1 VGRSAAVTLAKA
13 VFFDRDGVLLKS
25 FQDAETTRG
34 PRRLSE
40 MELLPDIIGPLT
52 RIHDNRFIPLCIT
65 NQPDISRG
73 LTTLRE
79 QEDINWWLKRNTGI
93 YDAILCPH
101 DDSDYCVCR
110 KPQPGMVY
118 WFAVLLQIDLLFH
131 RYQWQRLAQYQ
142 KNPFLLSLRQG
153 LKVSLY
159 SSLINNMNHIVLLFI
174 VF

>member
-1 VGRSAAVTLAKA
+1 MGRSAAVTLAKA

-34 PRRLSE
+34 PRMFSE
-40 MELLPDIIGPLT
+40 IAILPDAVKSLA
-52 RIHDNRFIPLCIT
+52 RIHDSRFIPLCIT

-118 WFAVLLQIDLLFH
+118 WFAVLLQIDLS
-131 RYQWQRLAQYQ
+131 RSWMVGDRVSDRLAAVRAGIPQSQ
-142 KNPFLLSLRQG
+142 TIQIETNQG
-153 LKVSLY
+153 LGDAVRWILANSK
-159 SSLINNMNHIVLLFI
+159 
-174 VF
+174 